1 VNVSPL
7 QLKDPHFLEKIV
19 DILERTDMNP
29 KDLELEIT
37 ESALVDDME
46 HDDQAPGRISHSGV
60 SRFRLTISALG
71 TPTSAN

>member
-29 KDLELEIT
+29 KDLEFEIT
-37 ESALVDDME
+37 ESALVDDMDMMIKLLAE
-46 HDDQAPGRISHSGV
+46 FHTLGISL
-60 SRFRLTISALG
+60 FRLTISVLD